1 MFDMRFITA
10 AAVSSAI
17 VGAVDATFM
26 ETDVLA
32 AAGLAKLG
40 LHVAINGY
48 PNAKQCTLENVSVRR
63 EWCVEHESN
72 EACANATAG
81 LS

>member
-1 MFDMRFITA
+1 MRFTTTVTLA
-10 AAVSSAI
+10 SV
-17 VGAVDATFM
+17 VFGGVDAIFM

-40 LHVAINGY
+40 LHVATNGY
-48 PNAKQCTLENVSVRR
+48 PNAKNCTLENVSVRR
-63 EWCVEHESN
+63 EWYVAR
-72 EACANATAG
+72 ACLRSATDVFLG